1 MVSLGLGSYVAVN
14 AIFGL
19 PSLTECRMI
28 LDFNENKAHSKLM
41 QIQFPLSLTEAST
54 GLQKSIDFAP
64 DHFVLPNQQT
74 YLEKSFV
81 ITQ

>member
-41 QIQFPLSLTEAST
+41 QI
-54 GLQKSIDFAP
+54 
-64 DHFVLPNQQT
+64 
-74 YLEKSFV
+74 
-81 ITQ
+81 